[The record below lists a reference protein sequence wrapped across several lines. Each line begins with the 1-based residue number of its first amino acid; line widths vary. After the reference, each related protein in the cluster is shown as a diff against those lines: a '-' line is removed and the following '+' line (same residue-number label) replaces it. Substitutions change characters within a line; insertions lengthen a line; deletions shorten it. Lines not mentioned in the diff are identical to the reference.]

1 MATIEMYV
9 WDDCAY
15 CRRAREV
22 LARSGVDLAS
32 SDYIEHDIT
41 RNPQARQALQVRMGA
56 DKPVVAPQVFVNGSL
71 LGCCA
76 DLLDLEAAGKL
87 HSRLNGIIEDD

>member
-1 MATIEMYV
+1 MAKIEMYV

-22 LARSGVDLAS
+22 LERSGVDMNG
-32 SDYIEHDIT
+32 SDYSEHDIT
-41 RNPQARQALQVRMGA
+41 RNPQARKALQERMGE
-56 DKPVVAPQVFVNGSL
+56 DNPVVAPQVFVNGRW

-76 DLLDLEAAGKL
+76 DLLDLEESGKL
-87 HSRLNGIIEDD
+87 AARLEGIEED

>member
-1 MATIEMYV
+1 MSKIELYV

-22 LARSGVDLAS
+22 LARNGANKPDHE
-32 SDYIEHDIT
+32 YIEHDIT
-41 RNPQARQALQVRMGA
+41 RNPEARLALQQRMESETPA
-56 DKPVVAPQVFVNGSL
+56 MAPQVFVNDRL

-76 DLLDLEAAGKL
+76 DLLDLELAGRL
-87 HSRLNGIIEDD
+87 VARLNGEEDT

>member
-1 MATIEMYV
+1 MAKIEMYV

-15 CRRAREV
+15 CKRAREV
-22 LARSGVDLAS
+22 LARSGVDLGG

-41 RNPQARQALQVRMGA
+41 RNPQARKALQERMGEE
-56 DKPVVAPQVFVNGSL
+56 KPVVAPQVFVNGSW

-76 DLLDLEAAGKL
+76 DLLELEAAGKL
-87 HSRLNGIIEDD
+87 RSRLDGIEDS